1 MSFAYLNSSL
11 EMVANNSPQLWFVS
25 VLSGI
30 KKSQPWPIYVKG
42 ANIISHPRHCYG
54 YMLCSLQSAPG
65 SMPFFLSRASLLM
78 PKGNSHFG
86 MPSPYLEVRSVNS
99 LLNDQWRS
107 GVDNCSS
114 LNFPR
119 KKVLKHISSG
129 SVCVLRG
136 WSSRHSYWCPTQ

>member
-25 VLSGI
+25 VSSGI

-42 ANIISHPRHCYG
+42 TKIISYPRHCYG
-54 YMLCSLQSAPG
+54 YMFCSLQSAPG

-86 MPSPYLEVRSVNS
+86 MPSPYLEVRSVNK
-99 LLNDQWRS
+99 LLNEILTNEDQELIT
-107 GVDNCSS
+107 VPP
-114 LNFPR
+114 L
-119 KKVLKHISSG
+119 ISPERRFWNIFLAL
-129 SVCVLRG
+129 CVF
-136 WSSRHSYWCPTQ
+136 